1 MYSLLLPLIVIVL
14 IGLSALRRSQFI
26 SEEKAFETVRTFLKS
41 NPLVQNGQKT
51 FDLSFLKD
59 VTNGNDAAED
69 RFQANPPTLVEGK
82 GEQESLYLVGFEE
95 VYGSRNAIST
105 GSSFWRFSWN
115 RPGVLDESYTFYVNA
130 TSGALS
136 LIGHFQSPD

>member
-1 MYSLLLPLIVIVL
+1 MKAGYIVLIIIALIVIVL

-41 NPLVQNGQKT
+41 STVVQIGQKT

-59 VTNGNDAAED
+59 VTNGNDAAGD

-82 GEQESLYLVGFEE
+82 GEQESL
-95 VYGSRNAIST
+95 
-105 GSSFWRFSWN
+105 WRFSWN
-115 RPGVLDESYTFYVNA
+115 RPGVLDESYTFYVTA
-130 TSGALS
+130 TSGVLS